1 MNKKEIII
9 SGISCMSCVSKIEK
23 KLYTNTS
30 LDKITIHKDSGSTL
44 LEGNEIPT
52 KSEIQSLLTEI
63 GDYSLTPPKKSFF
76 FSQYKPLILIL
87 FYLSI
92 VTLSIELSSGIF
104 LLETWMANFMA
115 GFFLVFSFFKLL
127 DIPAFAK
134 AYQTYDI
141 ISSRFRFYGYIYPF
155 IELGLGLAYVFFN
168 DSDITNL
175 TTAIVMFVGLVGVSK
190 SVIQKSKIQCAC
202 LGTIFNLPMSYVT
215 IVENVLMLSMALFML
230 L

>member
-23 KLYTNTS
+23 QLYTNTS
-30 LDKITIHKDSGSTL
+30 LNKITIHKDSGSTL
-44 LEGNEIPT
+44 LEGNNIPAQI
-52 KSEIQSLLTEI
+52 EIQSLLTEI
-63 GDYSLTPPKKSFF
+63 GDYSLTPPKKSYFF
-76 FSQYKPLILIL
+76 IQYKPLILIL

-104 LLETWMANFMA
+104 ILETWMANFMA

-134 AYQTYDI
+134 AYQSYDI
-141 ISSRFRFYGYIYPF
+141 ISSRFGLYGYIYPF
-155 IELGLGLAYVFFN
+155 IELGLGLAYVFFY

-175 TTAIVMFVGLVGVSK
+175 TTAIVMFVSLVGVSK

-202 LGTIFNLPMSYVT
+202 LGTVFNLPMSYVT
-215 IVENVLMLSMALFML
+215 IIENLLMLSMALFML

>member
-23 KLYTNTS
+23 QLYTNTS
-30 LDKITIHKDSGSTL
+30 LNKITIHKDSGSTL
-44 LEGNEIPT
+44 LEGNNIPAQI
-52 KSEIQSLLTEI
+52 EIQSLLTEI
-63 GDYSLTPPKKSFF
+63 GDYSLTPPKKSYFF
-76 FSQYKPLILIL
+76 IQYKPLILIL

-104 LLETWMANFMA
+104 ILETWMANFMA

-134 AYQTYDI
+134 AYQSYDI
-141 ISSRFRFYGYIYPF
+141 ISSRFGFYGYIYPF
-155 IELGLGLAYVFFN
+155 IELGLGLAYVFFY

-175 TTAIVMFVGLVGVSK
+175 TTAIVMFVSLVGVSK

-202 LGTIFNLPMSYVT
+202 LGTVFNLPMSYIT
-215 IVENVLMLSMALFML
+215 IIENGIMLSMALFML